1 MTGYQKDSEFCCI
14 MGKGKFNSSIS
25 LHMTSDNRA
34 GVLTECKI
42 HFRCKGFEGEHGLT
56 EKVFMQRNRVVGDQ
70 IYVRN

>member
-34 GVLTECKI
+34 GE
-42 HFRCKGFEGEHGLT
+42 F
-56 EKVFMQRNRVVGDQ
+56 
-70 IYVRN
+70 